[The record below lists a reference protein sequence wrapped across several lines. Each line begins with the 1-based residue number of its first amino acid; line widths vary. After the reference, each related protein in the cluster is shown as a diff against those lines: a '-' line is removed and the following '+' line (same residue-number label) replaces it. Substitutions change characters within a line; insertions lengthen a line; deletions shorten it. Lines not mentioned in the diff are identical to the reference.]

1 MMKKLFYVLVF
12 LFFWQKISAQSSILQ
27 SYINQG
33 LESNLSLKQENLEL
47 QKALKSIDIA
57 KSNLFPKISFS
68 PNYTLA
74 AGGRRLDFPIGDLL
88 NPVYSTLNQLTKTNN
103 FPQVEN
109 VSQLLA
115 PNNFHETKFV
125 IQYPIFNPDIKNNIA
140 LQKEILQSEYAKK
153 KYLEYELKHNIEHA
167 YYQYLQSL
175 EAIKIYENSRGVL
188 LDINALNQKLL
199 SSHVI
204 LKDVVLSS
212 EYDLEKLEQQI
223 VEAKKNNV
231 LAKAYFNFLI
241 NRSLEEPVEAD
252 TVLISSLPLVN
263 QLKTYTQSAYENRP
277 EFDQINSGKRINQSL
292 LNLQQKNAK
301 LPQVFVGA
309 NTGFQ
314 GFGYNLSGQAYLIA
328 QLGLNW
334 DLFHGYEKK
343 HKIEQT
349 KISTE
354 ILNVKLEETK
364 NQLQL
369 QVLQNYK
376 ELQASI
382 SNLGSLKGGIEKT
395 QKIYDLVNSRY
406 KNGNAIFMEV
416 SKAQNDLLIAKL
428 TESLNKYDI
437 WVKYADLKK
446 VSGM

>member
-1 MMKKLFYVLVF
+1 MKKLFYVLAF

-188 LDINALNQKLL
+188 LDLNALNQKLL

-223 VEAKKNNV
+223 VEAKK
-231 LAKAYFNFLI
+231 
-241 NRSLEEPVEAD
+241 
-252 TVLISSLPLVN
+252 
-263 QLKTYTQSAYENRP
+263 KTMYWPRH
-277 EFDQINSGKRINQSL
+277 I
-292 LNLQQKNAK
+292 
-301 LPQVFVGA
+301 
-309 NTGFQ
+309 
-314 GFGYNLSGQAYLIA
+314 
-328 QLGLNW
+328 
-334 DLFHGYEKK
+334 
-343 HKIEQT
+343 
-349 KISTE
+349 
-354 ILNVKLEETK
+354 
-364 NQLQL
+364 
-369 QVLQNYK
+369 
-376 ELQASI
+376 SI
-382 SNLGSLKGGIEKT
+382 S
-395 QKIYDLVNSRY
+395 
-406 KNGNAIFMEV
+406 
-416 SKAQNDLLIAKL
+416 
-428 TESLNKYDI
+428 
-437 WVKYADLKK
+437 
-446 VSGM
+446 